1 LKKYKVVK
9 CPKCY
14 RFQITYARDRFK
26 CKFCG
31 YSTELKKL
39 NIFYQTDEAIKATR
53 FIQMAK
59 EMNIK

>member
-1 LKKYKVVK
+1 MRFKVVR
-9 CPKCY
+9 CPRCRTWQVIEATK
-14 RFQITYARDRFK
+14 TFK

-59 EMNIK
+59 EMNLK